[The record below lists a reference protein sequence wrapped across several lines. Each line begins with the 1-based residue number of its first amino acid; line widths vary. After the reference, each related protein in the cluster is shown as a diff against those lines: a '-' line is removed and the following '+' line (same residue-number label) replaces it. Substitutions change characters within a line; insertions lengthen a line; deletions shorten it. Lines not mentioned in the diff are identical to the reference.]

1 MRTAIYQLLIND
13 TQLMASLPGGL
24 HDAYTVPG
32 GEISR
37 QNTPGA
43 YVQGELV
50 TCCLMRFG
58 NAARLTPYLSGTR
71 EALTFYFYDNPPRT
85 YSHIAQARLRIYR
98 LLHDQRLQPEGTETA
113 GNWRVLW
120 SDDILG
126 QIDDKME
133 ALLEVSRF
141 DVLSLRS
148 R

>member
-1 MRTAIYQLLIND
+1 MRTAIYQFLSND
-13 TQLMASLPGGL
+13 SQLMAALPGGL
-24 HDAYTVPG
+24 YDAYTVPG

-43 YVQGELV
+43 YVQGEIT
-50 TCCLMRFG
+50 TCCLMRLGTVTRVPPFQDG
-58 NAARLTPYLSGTR
+58 ARET
-71 EALTFYFYDNPPRT
+71 LTFYFYDNLPRT
-85 YSHIAQARLRIYR
+85 YIPISQARQRIYQ

-126 QIDDKME
+126 QIDDKTK

-141 DVLSLRS
+141 DVLSLRN